1 MGKTEGKML
10 DAAAIVAASK
20 RFDYSQLD
28 KERKKLGLVIGR
40 ASEDYKKIEGQMA
53 RIEEEEHRKLVEEIS
68 RPQQSW
74 FW

>member
-1 MGKTEGKML
+1 ML

-20 RFDYSQLD
+20 RYDYSQLD